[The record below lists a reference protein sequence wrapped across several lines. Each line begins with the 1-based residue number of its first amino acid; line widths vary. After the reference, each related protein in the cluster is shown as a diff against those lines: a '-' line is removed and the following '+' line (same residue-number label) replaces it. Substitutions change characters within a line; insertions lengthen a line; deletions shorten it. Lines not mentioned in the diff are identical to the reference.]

1 MDSVR
6 DDLARVFGARL
17 LSLITYGDRR
27 HMAIVSTLSAD
38 DLAALMPF
46 VSRWRAAGHGVPLL
60 LTRLELERSLDTFPI
75 EYGAILAK
83 HELVQGTDPFAGLAI
98 ARDDLRRACERQ
110 VKSHLIHLREGLLE
124 TGGRPSAVA
133 GLVESSA
140 PAFRAV
146 LQAVLRMTAEVRLK
160 PDATPFAEVRLKP
173 DATSDDLNDE
183 TLAQVAESTL
193 GLRADTVRDV
203 LGADRGRTVDAQALM
218 PAYLAL
224 TERLWTLVDTW
235 RG

>member
-1 MDSVR
+1 
-6 DDLARVFGARL
+6 
-17 LSLITYGDRR
+17 
-27 HMAIVSTLSAD
+27 MAVVSTLTAG

-46 VSRWRAAGHGVPLL
+46 VSRWRAAGDGVPLL

-75 EYGAILAK
+75 EYGAIMAK

-98 ARDDLRRACERQ
+98 GRDDLRRACERQ

-124 TGGRPSAVA
+124 TGGRPSAMA

-146 LQAVLRMTAEVRLK
+146 LQAVLRLTGEVRLK
-160 PDATPFAEVRLKP
+160 PDATPDAGVRLKP
-173 DATSDDLNDE
+173 DTTGTRNVPDMTGTGNDPDATTNDD
-183 TLAQVAESTL
+183 TLARMAESTL
-193 GLRADTVRDV
+193 GLPPGPVRDV
-203 LGADRGRTVDAQALM
+203 LGADRGRPVDAQALM

>member
-1 MDSVR
+1 VR
-6 DDLARVFGARL
+6 DDLVRVFGARL
-17 LSLITYGDRR
+17 LSIVTYGDRR
-27 HMAIVSTLSAD
+27 HMAVVSTLTAA

-46 VSRWRAAGHGVPLL
+46 VPRWRAAGDGVPLL

-75 EYGAILAK
+75 EYGAIMAK

-124 TGGRPSAVA
+124 TGGRPSAMS

-146 LQAVLRMTAEVRLK
+146 LQAVLRLTGEVPLR
-160 PDATPFAEVRLKP
+160 PDT
-173 DATSDDLNDE
+173 TTIDDLNDE
-183 TLAQVAESTL
+183 TIARLAESAL
-193 GLRADTVRDV
+193 GLPQGPVRDV
-203 LGADRGRTVDAQALM
+203 LGADRGRPVDAQALM

>member
-1 MDSVR
+1 VR
-6 DDLARVFGARL
+6 DDLVRVFGVRL
-17 LSLITYGDRR
+17 LSIVTYGDRR
-27 HMAIVSTLSAD
+27 HMAVVSTLTAA

-46 VSRWRAAGHGVPLL
+46 VSRWRAAGDGVPLL

-75 EYGAILAK
+75 EYGAIRAK

-98 ARDDLRRACERQ
+98 GRDDLRRACERQ
-110 VKSHLIHLREGLLE
+110 AKSHLIHLREGLLE
-124 TGGRPSAVA
+124 TGGRPSAMA

-146 LQAVLRMTAEVRLK
+146 LQAVLRLTAE
-160 PDATPFAEVRLKP
+160 PDGT
-173 DATSDDLNDE
+173 TIDDLNDD
-183 TLAQVAESTL
+183 TLARLAESTL
-193 GLRADTVRDV
+193 GLPAGPVRDV
-203 LGADRGRTVDAQALM
+203 LGADRGRPVDAQALM
-218 PAYLAL
+218 PAYLTL